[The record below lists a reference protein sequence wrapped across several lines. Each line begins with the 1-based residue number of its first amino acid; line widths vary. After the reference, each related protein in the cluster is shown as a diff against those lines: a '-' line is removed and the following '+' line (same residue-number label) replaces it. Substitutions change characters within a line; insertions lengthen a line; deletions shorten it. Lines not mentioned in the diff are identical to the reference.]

1 MTDKGYLSFCR
12 DCLTDLIGI
21 QRRCTSCRSPRIIQ
35 HGELGI
41 LSIAHIDCDSF
52 FAAVEKRDDPKL
64 ANIPVVVGGSQRGV
78 VSTCCYIAR
87 TYGIH
92 SAMPIFKAKKLCPNA
107 VFLPPRHDR
116 YKSVSAELKKLL
128 FKLTPKIEFSS
139 IDEGYLDLSGT
150 LRLHGTIP
158 AKSLAKAVIEIEEKL
173 GITVSI
179 GLSYN
184 KTLAKIAS
192 TFSKPRGFSI
202 IGKSD
207 TDKFLSTLPVRK
219 INGVGRKFSKRLGD
233 EGIITLGDISK
244 KNKRDLISKFGESMA
259 SLFNL
264 LEKNESSLITN
275 NTKRKSISTEKTFSK
290 NLSKISEI
298 KKFLWEASVRIS
310 DEAKSKQVS
319 GRTIQLKLKKDNF
332 KLLTRS
338 LTLQS
343 PSQFARDIYPAA
355 LLLLEREIN
364 HAPFRLIGV
373 GLENFEASDDQQIFN
388 DLLHNKAT
396 HLENATDK
404 IRKKYGN
411 DSIFPGL
418 LLTKS

>member
-1 MTDKGYLSFCR
+1 M
-12 DCLTDLIGI
+12 
-21 QRRCTSCRSPRIIQ
+21 
-35 HGELGI
+35 
-41 LSIAHIDCDSF
+41 
-52 FAAVEKRDDPKL
+52 
-64 ANIPVVVGGSQRGV
+64 
-78 VSTCCYIAR
+78 
-87 TYGIH
+87 
-92 SAMPIFKAKKLCPNA
+92 
-107 VFLPPRHDR
+107 
-116 YKSVSAELKKLL
+116 
-128 FKLTPKIEFSS
+128 
-139 IDEGYLDLSGT
+139 
-150 LRLHGTIP
+150 
-158 AKSLAKAVIEIEEKL
+158 
-173 GITVSI
+173 
-179 GLSYN
+179 
-184 KTLAKIAS
+184 
-192 TFSKPRGFSI
+192 
-202 IGKSD
+202 
-207 TDKFLSTLPVRK
+207 PVRK

-244 KNKRDLISKFGESMA
+244 KNKRDLISKFGESMT

-290 NLSKISEI
+290 NLSKVSEI